1 MKNSGIYT
9 FCAHGQIYHNIRS
22 FGREDGKEPRHLELY
37 FYDDDPSLE
46 IRKSL
51 RGLWPS
57 FVITHTQN
65 ILGVWARQTTLRT
78 IMSH

>member
-22 FGREDGKEPRHLELY
+22 FGREDGKQPRHLELY

-46 IRKSL
+46 HRYNNVVKRSAKK
-51 RGLWPS
+51 
-57 FVITHTQN
+57 T
-65 ILGVWARQTTLRT
+65 
-78 IMSH
+78 